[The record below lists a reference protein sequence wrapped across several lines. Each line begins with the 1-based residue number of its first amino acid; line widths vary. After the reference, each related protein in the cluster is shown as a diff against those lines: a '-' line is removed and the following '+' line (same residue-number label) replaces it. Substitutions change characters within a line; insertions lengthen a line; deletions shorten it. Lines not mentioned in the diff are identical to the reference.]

1 MSSGLSIIW
10 APALPW
16 PVIAALAVAAAVVV
30 ALALLRGAKG
40 SLLRAAF
47 LTVLLLALANPSLVN
62 EVRQPL
68 EDIALAV
75 TALFQD
81 VVATD
86 FPTRAGAI
94 ADQVALHNP
103 QVIGLNEVSTF
114 DFASTPGIELD
125 YLAILM
131 DRERR
136 SRLSGLL
143 KQLRVMENYVRA
155 NKLFHHSQ
163 EPVVQKGVEPCPR
176 VFLHV
181 VGVQDP
187 VA

>member
-68 EDIALAV
+68 EDIALVVVDESASQGVGQRPEQTAEAV
-75 TALFQD
+75 AHMVRFY
-81 VVATD
+81 
-86 FPTRAGAI
+86 
-94 ADQVALHNP
+94 
-103 QVIGLNEVSTF
+103 VS
-114 DFASTPGIELD
+114 
-125 YLAILM
+125 
-131 DRERR
+131 RE
-136 SRLSGLL
+136 
-143 KQLRVMENYVRA
+143 A
-155 NKLFHHSQ
+155 
-163 EPVVQKGVEPCPR
+163 P
-176 VFLHV
+176 
-181 VGVQDP
+181 
-187 VA
+187 